1 MILQEIALIDVHQAR
16 ITMPITVQVDV
27 DLFVLKGPMQ
37 IQFPGDVC
45 KLVLLILMEE
55 MQHGD
60 VFLIVKSMNL
70 QIIY

>member
-1 MILQEIALIDVHQAR
+1 MILQEIALIDVHQLQ

-27 DLFVLKGPMQ
+27 DFFVLKGHMQ
-37 IQFPGDVC
+37 IQFLGDVC

-60 VFLIVKSMNL
+60 VFLFVKYMNL